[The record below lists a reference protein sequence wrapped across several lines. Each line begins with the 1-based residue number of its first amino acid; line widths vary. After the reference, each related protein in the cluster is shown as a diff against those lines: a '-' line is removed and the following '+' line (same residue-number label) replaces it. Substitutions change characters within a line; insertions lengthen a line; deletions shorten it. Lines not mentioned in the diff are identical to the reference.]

1 MKSFKYNYTL
11 AVRILLV
18 LAVILSGVGGGWNI
32 YSIVEYSPAGIL
44 KVLPYAVICALS
56 LFFFILTL
64 SMLFFS
70 RYEIKNN
77 TLVSKLGFLVSKINL
92 DRITKIAK
100 FLNENKLV
108 IYYDR
113 EKFAVVFIS
122 PETYDDFISALL
134 KSNKDIEYVLV
145 DENSEKDE

>member
-11 AVRILLV
+11 SVRILLV

-32 YSIVEYSPAGIL
+32 YSIFEYSPAGFL

-64 SMLFFS
+64 SMLFIS

-77 TLVSKLGFLVSKINL
+77 ALISKLGFLVSKINL

-100 FLNENKLV
+100 FLSENKLV

-122 PETYDDFISALL
+122 PEKYDDFISALL